1 MSRGGKRTAQR
12 GGHWIC
18 KIRCP
23 SDELVEV
30 PAMLFGKST
39 TACPPHLPQRGAQTG
54 RFRGHGR
61 RTRRRR
67 RRRRSQR
74 WPRSRHPETR
84 LAAKSLAGNSCSAA
98 LTPHTAAKGNSG
110 NCGTIITAAQTWR
123 QNGTNRR
130 REGTGSPW
138 PLGGNVRTLRL
149 RVQIISSTA
158 PRALGTLWQ
167 FLKLVPSQ

>member
-1 MSRGGKRTAQR
+1 MPFRWVSGSPHRAFWKE
-12 GGHWIC
+12 HY
-18 KIRCP
+18 
-23 SDELVEV
+23 SV
-30 PAMLFGKST
+30 
-39 TACPPHLPQRGAQTG
+39 PPHFPQRVAQTG
-54 RFRGHGR
+54 RFRGNGR
-61 RTRRRR
+61 RTR

-84 LAAKSLAGNSCSAA
+84 LAAKSLAGNSRSAA